1 MPKSL
6 LVSAESKSRE
16 QLGVRLAGF
25 TAMAL
30 TVHRVH
36 QPPVC
41 ILLKVPAKA
50 FEATAEIS
58 VLCGSE
64 LAHSSPRNMK
74 GGV

>member
-1 MPKSL
+1 MLKSL

-50 FEATAEIS
+50 FEQLPKSRSCVGANLLIAVRAI
-58 VLCGSE
+58 
-64 LAHSSPRNMK
+64 
-74 GGV
+74 